1 MYIRNVQVKEAE
13 IDMKTMAATEFKARC
28 LRVIKQMKTDRE
40 PLTITNRGRPV
51 AILCPLPPDEGK
63 SLIGV
68 LRGSVLRYDDPFRP
82 ATEASD
88 WSE

>member
-1 MYIRNVQVKEAE
+1 MNRTG

-28 LRVIKQMKTDRE
+28 LRVIRQMKTDRE

-51 AILCPLPPDEGK
+51 AVLSPLPPDKGK
-63 SLIGV
+63 SLIGA
-68 LRGSVLRYDDPFRP
+68 LPGSVLGYDDPFGP

-88 WSE
+88 WFATR